1 MSRTILIV
9 ALVAALI
16 GGVAT
21 YTIQA
26 ATQTAESE
34 VRISAQRLDSGRVEF
49 GLQQRQPDGEWGER
63 LLPELRFFPATG
75 FVNHWAN
82 SSPLTI
88 TSQIEDPP
96 AYIND
101 TQPSRT
107 LDLAGY
113 LEFCSDSANQ
123 GGGGLELLGSLED
136 GEVSLTWGLIFTGV
150 DSDITTLRSVEPPP
164 ELAELHQAQIELLT
178 TVAAVAYGKPADD
191 PANPFELLLPALAG
205 LPAVLAADANLDPQ
219 VRQQLVDAGCL
230 DPQGEDGGGGSEG
243 VSQP

>member
-21 YTIQA
+21 YSIQA
-26 ATQTAESE
+26 ATQSGESE
-34 VRISAQRLDSGRVEF
+34 VRISAQRLNDGRVEV
-49 GLQQRQPDGEWGER
+49 GLQQRQADGAWGER
-63 LLPELRFFPATG
+63 LLPERRFFPASG

-107 LDLAGY
+107 LDRGGTT
-113 LEFCSDSANQ
+113 SSSARTPQ
-123 GGGGLELLGSLED
+123 
-136 GEVSLTWGLIFTGV
+136 TK
-150 DSDITTLRSVEPPP
+150 
-164 ELAELHQAQIELLT
+164 
-178 TVAAVAYGKPADD
+178 AA
-191 PANPFELLLPALAG
+191 AG
-205 LPAVLAADANLDPQ
+205 LSCLAASKTA
-219 VRQQLVDAGCL
+219 RIR
-230 DPQGEDGGGGSEG
+230 
-243 VSQP
+243 

>member
-34 VRISAQRLDSGRVEF
+34 VRISAQRLDGRVEF
-49 GLQQRQPDGEWGER
+49 GLQQRQPDGAWGDR
-63 LLPELRFFPATG
+63 LPELRFFPASG
-75 FVNHWAN
+75 FVNRWAN

-113 LEFCSDSANQ
+113 LEFCSDANQ

-150 DSDITTLRSVEPPP
+150 DSDITTLRS
-164 ELAELHQAQIELLT
+164 
-178 TVAAVAYGKPADD
+178 D
-191 PANPFELLLPALAG
+191 
-205 LPAVLAADANLDPQ
+205 
-219 VRQQLVDAGCL
+219 
-230 DPQGEDGGGGSEG
+230 
-243 VSQP
+243 

>member
-34 VRISAQRLDSGRVEF
+34 VRISAQRLDDGRVEF
-49 GLQQRQPDGEWGER
+49 ALQQRQPDGAWGER
-63 LLPELRFFPATG
+63 LLPQLRFFPASG

-96 AYIND
+96 GYVND

-113 LEFCSDSANQ
+113 LEFCADPERQ
-123 GGGGLELLGSLED
+123 LGGGLELLGSLEG
-136 GEVSLTWGLIFTGV
+136 GEDLATWGLIFTGV
-150 DSDITTLRSVEPPP
+150 DSDITTLRSIEPPP

-178 TVAAVAYGKPADD
+178 AVAAVAYAKPADD
-191 PANPFELLLPALAG
+191 PANPFELLLPALAS

-230 DPQGEDGGGGSEG
+230 DAEDVDFGGSNE
-243 VSQP
+243 

>member
-34 VRISAQRLDSGRVEF
+34 VRISAQRLDDGRVEF
-49 GLQQRQPDGEWGER
+49 ALQQRQPDGAWGER
-63 LLPELRFFPATG
+63 LLPQLRFFPASG

-96 AYIND
+96 GYVND

-113 LEFCSDSANQ
+113 LEFCADPESQ
-123 GGGGLELLGSLED
+123 LGGGLELLDSLED
-136 GEVSLTWGLIFTGV
+136 DDDLPAWGLVFTALDAG
-150 DSDITTLRSVEPPP
+150 ITAMKSIEPPP
-164 ELAELHQAQIELLT
+164 ELSELHQARIALATSL
-178 TVAAVAYGKPADD
+178 AAVAYGKPADD
-191 PANPFELLLPALAG
+191 PLNLFELVIPAFAALPALQ
-205 LPAVLAADANLDPQ
+205 AAEANLDPQ

-230 DPQGEDGGGGSEG
+230 DAEGEEGGGGDSE
-243 VSQP
+243 

>member
-34 VRISAQRLDSGRVEF
+34 VRISAQRLDDGRVEF
-49 GLQQRQPDGEWGER
+49 GLQQRQPDGAWGDR
-63 LLPELRFFPATG
+63 LLPELRFFPASG
-75 FVNHWAN
+75 FVNRWAN

-113 LEFCSDSANQ
+113 LEFCSDPANQ
-123 GGGGLELLGSLED
+123 GGGLELLGSFED

-150 DSDITTLRSVEPPP
+150 DSDITTLRSIEPPP

-178 TVAAVAYGKPADD
+178 AVAAVAYGKPADD
-191 PANPFELLLPALAG
+191 PANPFELLLPALAS

-230 DPQGEDGGGGSEG
+230 DSQGVDEGGDSEG

>member
-49 GLQQRQPDGEWGER
+49 GLQQRQPNGEWGER

-150 DSDITTLRSVEPPP
+150 DSDITTLRSIEPPP

-178 TVAAVAYGKPADD
+178 AVAAVAYGKPADD
-191 PANPFELLLPALAG
+191 PANPFELLLPALAS

>member
-34 VRISAQRLDSGRVEF
+34 VRISAQRLDNGRVEF

-113 LEFCSDSANQ
+113 LEFCADLESQ
-123 GGGGLELLGSLED
+123 LGGGLELLDSLED
-136 GEVSLTWGLIFTGV
+136 DGDLPTWGLPFTAIDAGV
-150 DSDITTLRSVEPPP
+150 TAMKSIEPPP
-164 ELAELHQAQIELLT
+164 ELSELHQAQIGLFTSLAT
-178 TVAAVAYGKPADD
+178 LAYGKPADD
-191 PANPFELLLPALAG
+191 PANPFELLLPALAS

-230 DPQGEDGGGGSEG
+230 DPQGEDGGGGDSDE
-243 VSQP
+243 

>member
-21 YTIQA
+21 YSIQA
-26 ATQTAESE
+26 ATQTGESE
-34 VRISAQRLDSGRVEF
+34 VRVSAQRLNDGRVEV
-49 GLQQRQPDGEWGER
+49 GLQQRQPDGAWGER
-63 LLPELRFFPATG
+63 LLPELRFFPASG
-75 FVNHWAN
+75 FVNRWTN

-88 TSQIEDPP
+88 TSQIEDGP

-113 LEFCSDSANQ
+113 LEFCSDPSREL
-123 GGGGLELLGSLED
+123 GGGPELLGSFAED
-136 GEVSLTWGLIFTGV
+136 SATWGLIFTSV
-150 DSDITTLRSVEPPP
+150 DAAVTELRSIEPPP

-178 TVAAVAYGKPADD
+178 AVAAVAYGKPADD
-191 PANPFELLLPALAG
+191 PANPFELLLPALAS

-230 DPQGEDGGGGSEG
+230 DSEDEDGGGDSEG